1 MQFSPSALSSSE
13 FTPYLLAYQLV
24 SAVQHCH
31 ARGLVHGDLR
41 PCNVLLTDGLWV
53 WLTGA
58 HGAIHA
64 TPGATA
70 LLTDQRK
77 RSNTRSPPAL
87 DSKHEPLACATEHLQ
102 VRLEFSSTR

>member
-41 PCNVLLTDGLWV
+41 PCNVLLTDGE
-53 WLTGA
+53 
-58 HGAIHA
+58 
-64 TPGATA
+64 
-70 LLTDQRK
+70 
-77 RSNTRSPPAL
+77 S
-87 DSKHEPLACATEHLQ
+87 
-102 VRLEFSSTR
+102 